1 MVRWMMVGRHSSGPN
16 CARIDEYDGNILA
29 RHACLAACVYL
40 CVCVCARVC
49 ALVRVHSHVVVC
61 SRSRNC
67 KRACVCACMCVYIHR
82 LMNTGLRIRDACP
95 LQSWR
100 IFPFHDDLHIVC
112 RNCCGVGLV
121 SFFLCAHHPRFVRLC
136 FYARKGTFFQSTLIL
151 RGYVAMCRRWS
162 YYCCWLEHRLWC
174 GLHLR

>member
-1 MVRWMMVGRHSSGPN
+1 M
-16 CARIDEYDGNILA
+16 
-29 RHACLAACVYL
+29 
-40 CVCVCARVC
+40 C
-49 ALVRVHSHVVVC
+49 ALVCVHSRVVVS

-100 IFPFHDDLHIVC
+100 IFPFHDDLHIAC

-121 SFFLCAHHPRFVRLC
+121 SFFLCAHYPRFVRLC
-136 FYARKGTFFQSTLIL
+136 FYARKGAFFQSTLIL

-162 YYCCWLEHRLWC
+162 CYCCSLWLEHLCGVVYTCDDHWSLKQSFGFDGDRWC
-174 GLHLR
+174 SFGEAWRVFLVFSRIHSPRT

>member
-1 MVRWMMVGRHSSGPN
+1 MMVGRHSSGPN

-67 KRACVCACMCVYIHR
+67 KRACVCACMCVYVHVYVRVCACMCVYVHVCVYVRVCACMCVYIHR

-121 SFFLCAHHPRFVRLC
+121 SFFLCANHPRFVRLC
-136 FYARKGTFFQSTLIL
+136 FYARKGTFFQ
-151 RGYVAMCRRWS
+151 
-162 YYCCWLEHRLWC
+162 
-174 GLHLR
+174 